1 MTDHVAFLDG
11 AVESAVVDGF
21 DELIRHTLV
30 VRFLHGLHHIVSLL
44 ALAVHQQFVGF
55 LDAAPALVAVHG
67 IEASHDAGD
76 ASGTLC
82 AVVGQLLDEALAA
95 LGVGI
100 TAVHEAVDKGAFADA
115 IFLGDVA
122 ELEEVVQ
129 RRVYA
134 TVGGQ
139 AHEVDVFAVLL
150 GVREGRD
157 NFLVLQDAA
166 VGTGAVDLHQ
176 VLVNDASG
184 ADIEV
189 SHFGV
194 AHLSVGQAHI
204 LTTGLE
210 LRVRIVGQQAVP
222 IRSGGHIDYVV
233 FLAVADSPTVQ
244 NHKKSFLCHNIYR
257 F

>member
-1 MTDHVAFLDG
+1 MVPYHVAFLDG

-21 DELIRHTLV
+21 DELVRHTLV
-30 VRFLHGLHHIVSLL
+30 VRFLHGLHHVVRLF
-44 ALAVHQQFVGF
+44 ALAVHQQLVGF

-67 IEASHDAGD
+67 IEAAHDAGD
-76 ASGTLC
+76 ASGALC
-82 AVVGQLLDEALAA
+82 TMVGQLLDEALAA

-100 TAVHEAVDKGAFADA
+100 TAVHEAVDEGAFADA
-115 IFLGDVA
+115 IFLGNVA

-134 TVGGQ
+134 TVGSQ
-139 AHEVDVFAVLL
+139 
-150 GVREGRD
+150 
-157 NFLVLQDAA
+157 LVLQDAA

-194 AHLSVGQAHI
+194 THLSVGQTHI